1 MNTSRNDNVDTKYF
15 EDNTNREN
23 YPINTNKETSRYKN
37 KNILQSLA
45 LSIHSKKRFNIQ
57 LRDIYVAKFTK
68 NIQPDKE
75 KIKQL
80 NEL

>member
-45 LSIHSKKRFNIQ
+45 LSIHSKKRFNI
-57 LRDIYVAKFTK
+57 
-68 NIQPDKE
+68 
-75 KIKQL
+75 
-80 NEL
+80 